1 MTNDSRQ
8 NMIKTAAF
16 LFGER
21 GYAATSFQDVIARSG
36 APRGSIYHHFPG
48 GKEQL
53 AAEALRWYA
62 ERTRTRMAGDT
73 VSGGPTVDAVAG
85 YFAATAT
92 WLRKSDFRG
101 GCPIGSV
108 ALDLGGDDPLREV
121 VAEAFADW
129 RRVLEHAMRAEGCPE
144 APEGSGEPL
153 RSPPPC
159 RCRGSSPCRPRPR
172 PSIAAARTPAR
183 RHAAPGWRWPAR
195 DRPAR
200 PRTAARPTP
209 ARLAPT
215 PQRVLPARTG
225 RAATQRRARHPAATP
240 RRSRSAMRDR
250 VRPRPTRHGQG
261 LQPRPGAATRQR

>member
-62 ERTRTRMAGDT
+62 GRFGTRMAGNT
-73 VSGGPTVDAVAG
+73 AEGGPTDAVAG

-92 WLRKSDFRG
+92 WLTKSDFRG
-101 GCPIGSV
+101 GCPIGGV
-108 ALDLGGDDPLREV
+108 ALDLGGNDDPLREV

-144 APEGSGEPL
+144 ATARALAALVIAASEGALMLARAERDAGLYEDVADQVMQHL
-153 RSPPPC
+153 RSVL
-159 RCRGSSPCRPRPR
+159 
-172 PSIAAARTPAR
+172 A
-183 RHAAPGWRWPAR
+183 
-195 DRPAR
+195 
-200 PRTAARPTP
+200 TA
-209 ARLAPT
+209 
-215 PQRVLPARTG
+215 
-225 RAATQRRARHPAATP
+225 
-240 RRSRSAMRDR
+240 
-250 VRPRPTRHGQG
+250 
-261 LQPRPGAATRQR
+261 

>member
-144 APEGSGEPL
+144 ATARSLAALVIAASEGALMLARAERDTRLYEDVADQVLQHL
-153 RSPPPC
+153 RSVLV
-159 RCRGSSPCRPRPR
+159 
-172 PSIAAARTPAR
+172 AA
-183 RHAAPGWRWPAR
+183 
-195 DRPAR
+195 
-200 PRTAARPTP
+200 
-209 ARLAPT
+209 
-215 PQRVLPARTG
+215 
-225 RAATQRRARHPAATP
+225 
-240 RRSRSAMRDR
+240 
-250 VRPRPTRHGQG
+250 
-261 LQPRPGAATRQR
+261 